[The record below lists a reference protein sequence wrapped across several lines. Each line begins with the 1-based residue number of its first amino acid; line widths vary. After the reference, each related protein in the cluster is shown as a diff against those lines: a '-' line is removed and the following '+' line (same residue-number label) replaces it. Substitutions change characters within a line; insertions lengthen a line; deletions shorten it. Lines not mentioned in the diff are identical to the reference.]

1 MGIRDWF
8 RERRLERLRR
18 DLLMLQESGK
28 DKTPNFNPAHF
39 KTFTEIAPDL
49 EFTISVQE
57 NLAWFIGKPRLLRQ
71 FYGTHPIVTGDLKYF
86 WQTAPGDVIKRHTGI
101 PNTAANKMGV
111 ILFGN
116 GFTSRVEIFK
126 TDENGKPTNEIDDKA
141 SKLATENL
149 EILKKKTEL
158 VDHLRNGAVTE
169 SVFGHLFAKW
179 SYDIELSEYPIFEIA
194 SVMNAE
200 LVKTRGITTAIVF
213 KNYHTIG
220 DKLYVH
226 KETHTT
232 NEKGFAMYINK
243 LYALDKSTGS
253 EKEVPLT
260 TITQTANLKD
270 EFVFEGIIGM
280 LAFEKPNKLPN
291 AEFPNCPYG
300 ASDYAGAHNIFDAL
314 DEVFSEMVSEIRNN
328 KPRRYV
334 PENMIPTNR
343 NGEKQPLDP
352 FVTNYVKVTGD
363 IDQDAQNKIE
373 VTEINDKHES
383 LQKKYDTLLTA
394 ALNKM
399 GLSPLAIGDPGMVA
413 MNLGDKSQ
421 QEKNKTTLE
430 TRNLK
435 LQSWI
440 PFMEK
445 VLLQMLSLNAW
456 IQKQFG
462 VEQEGLNK
470 LEIDFSNCNVAI
482 EFPDYIQNS
491 DKEIIDTWGA
501 AKSSYR
507 VASTETAIRYIHP
520 NWSETQIMD
529 EVNRI
534 RFEEGMSF
542 DNPNN
547 LPELTGIS
555 EIENEVENEDEESQQ
570 VNPDENIDKKVE
582 GAGGGNEQ

>member
-1 MGIRDWF
+1 
-8 RERRLERLRR
+8 
-18 DLLMLQESGK
+18 
-28 DKTPNFNPAHF
+28 
-39 KTFTEIAPDL
+39 
-49 EFTISVQE
+49 
-57 NLAWFIGKPRLLRQ
+57 
-71 FYGTHPIVTGDLKYF
+71 
-86 WQTAPGDVIKRHTGI
+86 
-101 PNTAANKMGV
+101 
-111 ILFGN
+111 
-116 GFTSRVEIFK
+116 
-126 TDENGKPTNEIDDKA
+126 
-141 SKLATENL
+141 
-149 EILKKKTEL
+149 
-158 VDHLRNGAVTE
+158 
-169 SVFGHLFAKW
+169 
-179 SYDIELSEYPIFEIA
+179 
-194 SVMNAE
+194 
-200 LVKTRGITTAIVF
+200 
-213 KNYHTIG
+213 
-220 DKLYVH
+220 
-226 KETHTT
+226 
-232 NEKGFAMYINK
+232 
-243 LYALDKSTGS
+243 
-253 EKEVPLT
+253 
-260 TITQTANLKD
+260 
-270 EFVFEGIIGM
+270 
-280 LAFEKPNKLPN
+280 
-291 AEFPNCPYG
+291 
-300 ASDYAGAHNIFDAL
+300 
-314 DEVFSEMVSEIRNN
+314 
-328 KPRRYV
+328 
-334 PENMIPTNR
+334 
-343 NGEKQPLDP
+343 
-352 FVTNYVKVTGD
+352 
-363 IDQDAQNKIE
+363 
-373 VTEINDKHES
+373 
-383 LQKKYDTLLTA
+383 
-394 ALNKM
+394 M

-440 PFMEK
+440 PFIEK

-491 DKEIIDTWGA
+491 DKEVIDTWGA

-555 EIENEVENEDEESQQ
+555 EIENEIENEVENEESQQ

>member
-28 DKTPNFNPAHF
+28 DKTPNFNPVHF

-101 PNTAANKMGV
+101 PNTAANKMSV

-169 SVFGHLFAKW
+169 SVFGHLFGKW
-179 SYDIELSEYPIFEIA
+179 NYDIELSEYPIFEIA

-260 TITQTANLKD
+260 TIPQTANLKE

-470 LEIDFSNCNVAI
+470 LEINFSNCNVAI
-482 EFPDYIQNS
+482 EFPDYIQTS

-501 AKSSYR
+501 AKSNYR

-520 NWSETQIMD
+520 DWSETQIMD

-555 EIENEVENEDEESQQ
+555 EIENEVENEESQQ
-570 VNPDENIDKKVE
+570 VNPDENIDKKLE